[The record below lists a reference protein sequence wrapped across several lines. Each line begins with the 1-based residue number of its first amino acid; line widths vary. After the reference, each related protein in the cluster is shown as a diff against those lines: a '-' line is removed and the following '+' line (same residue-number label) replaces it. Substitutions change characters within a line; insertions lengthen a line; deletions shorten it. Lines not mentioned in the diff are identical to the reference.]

1 MKVEWGRLARTAIA
15 TLALLTAAPS
25 LPAQQAS
32 TLAASEAEELLGEWA
47 LSMDLQGRPV
57 DMTLSLTD
65 VDGHVAASLQGGRR
79 PEPTIISEIAKTDA
93 GLELRWQRDFGGQQ
107 ATLAMKLALDGDGLT
122 GTFGDDGGFF
132 SAEVSGRRAGTVDAA
147 GAAATAEGAQA
158 TADDGDSDGERSRR
172 RSRRYGESVELVL
185 AGHAIHIGYADLDR
199 SSDDYRTLESLENGE
214 VFQYV
219 GGRAIKIL
227 TDASLK
233 FGESTIEKGN
243 ASSDYP
249 GVYSIWL
256 MKAAGDEWHLVFNEH
271 ADVWG
276 IQYLSEADAVHVPVD
291 EGTAEEETDELTVE
305 LVELGERAGLLRI
318 AWGSHEWLAPFEVVA
333 E

>member
-185 AGHAIHIGYADLDR
+185 AGHVDLV
-199 SSDDYRTLESLENGE
+199 E
-214 VFQYV
+214 
-219 GGRAIKIL
+219 GRCR
-227 TDASLK
+227 
-233 FGESTIEKGN
+233 
-243 ASSDYP
+243 
-249 GVYSIWL
+249 
-256 MKAAGDEWHLVFNEH
+256 
-271 ADVWG
+271 
-276 IQYLSEADAVHVPVD
+276 AVT
-291 EGTAEEETDELTVE
+291 G
-305 LVELGERAGLLRI
+305 ELGELGLE
-318 AWGSHEWLAPFEVVA
+318 ALALVA
-333 E
+333 EGELGPGLGELAGDRPAEAAGIGHAHHQGAFSGRVDVDHGEYLTYVAGSRKGRL